1 MTGAAVTAR
10 SSQAGIT
17 FIGWLL
23 LLVPVAI
30 VAYAGLRLVPP
41 ALNHY
46 KVVSILEELGKG
58 YAADAQVNAAVLRDD
73 LDKRLEV
80 EAIEFPAM
88 QDFSFVREDGVW
100 VGAVRYDD
108 QVPLFFNLYLV
119 VRFDTAVRFK

>member
-1 MTGAAVTAR
+1 VTAR

-41 ALNHY
+41 VLNHY
-46 KVVSILEELGKG
+46 KVVSILEQLGKR
-58 YAADAQVNAAVLRDD
+58 YAADDQVDAAVLRDD

-88 QDFSFVREDGVW
+88 QDFSFGREDGVW

-108 QVPLFFNLYLV
+108 QVPLFFNLHLV

>member
-1 MTGAAVTAR
+1 V
-10 SSQAGIT
+10 
-17 FIGWLL
+17 
-23 LLVPVAI
+23 
-30 VAYAGLRLVPP
+30 
-41 ALNHY
+41 LNHY
-46 KVVSILEELGKG
+46 KVVSILEQLGKR
-58 YAADAQVNAAVLRDD
+58 YAADDQVDAAVLRDD

-88 QDFSFVREDGVW
+88 QDFSFGREDGVW

>member
-1 MTGAAVTAR
+1 MTSAVVTAR
-10 SSQAGIT
+10 SKQAAIT

-23 LLVPVAI
+23 LLVPVVI
-30 VAYAGLRLVPP
+30 VAYAALRLVPSG
-41 ALNHY
+41 LNHY
-46 KVVSILEELGKG
+46 KVVSVLEQVGKQ
-58 YAADAQVNAAVLRDD
+58 YAADDQVNAAVLRDA
-73 LDKRLEV
+73 LDKRLEF
-80 EAIEFPAM
+80 EGIEFPAV